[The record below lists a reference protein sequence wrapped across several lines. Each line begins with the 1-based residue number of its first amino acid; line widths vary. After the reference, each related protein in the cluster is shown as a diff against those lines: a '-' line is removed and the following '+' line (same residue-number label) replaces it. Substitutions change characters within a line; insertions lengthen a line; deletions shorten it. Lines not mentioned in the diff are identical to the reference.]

1 MTIEPPY
8 GEHNWPAN
16 IASVYAWREKQLA
29 KFEMDPKLAESAKAY
44 YAENIHEFIN
54 HWVDTYDP
62 RNLAQGRPARI
73 PLVMFLRQEEL
84 IEFIIAL
91 IQAEADGL
99 IEKARDMGATW
110 VCVGISA
117 AMWLLWDGAAI
128 GWGSRKQELVDR
140 LGDPS
145 SIFEKIRM
153 VINGL
158 PHWFLPEGFNRKE
171 DMHYMK
177 IVNPENGSSII
188 GEIGDEIGRGGRT
201 LIYFKD
207 ESAHYARPE
216 RIEAALGDNTRVQ
229 VDISSV
235 SGLGTVF
242 HRKRKAGT
250 EWAPGT
256 PAIPG
261 TTNVFVMDWSHHPAK
276 DEKWHKQR
284 EAGAKANGLLHVFK
298 REVERDYAASV
309 EGVIIPSAHAKA
321 AIDAHIKLGIE
332 PSGDKAGAL
341 DVADEG
347 IDKNAQII
355 RHGILCLLAEQW
367 AKGDTGET
375 TNKSIELIQPFLH
388 PSYVFENQYDAVGV
402 GAGVKSE
409 VNRKERLRKDPTA
422 REEDKLPKGL
432 RYYPWRAS
440 APLID
445 PMDFL
450 SPGDPDTPR
459 NKDFFHNFKA
469 QAWWLVARRFE
480 ITYRAI
486 TEPGFT
492 YDPDMIISIS
502 SAIPMLWTLI
512 EELSQPIMK
521 KAVAS
526 SKLLV
531 DKKPDGA
538 ASPNLADGFIMCYVP
553 ARKTER
559 ATLGDGGLIAVGGD

>member
-8 GEHNWPAN
+8 GAHNWPVD
-16 IASVYAWREKQLA
+16 IASVYAWRERQLA
-29 KFEMDPKLAESAKAY
+29 KFEMNPGLVESAKAY

-73 PLVMFLRQEEL
+73 PLVMFLRQADL
-84 IEFIIAL
+84 VEFIWAL
-91 IQAEADGL
+91 LRAEADGL
-99 IEKARDMGATW
+99 IEKTRDMGATW

-117 AMWLLWDGAAI
+117 AMWVLWDGTAI

-153 VINGL
+153 VIRGL
-158 PHWFLPEGFNRKE
+158 PRCFLPESLNTKE
-171 DMHYMK
+171 LHYMN

-216 RIEAALGDNTRVQ
+216 RIEAALGDNTRIQ

-250 EWAPGT
+250 EWSPGN
-256 PAIPG
+256 AAVPG
-261 TTNVFVMDWSHHPAK
+261 TTNVFIMDWSHHPAK

-284 EAGAKANGLLHVFK
+284 EANAKANGLLHVFK

-309 EGVIIPSAHAKA
+309 EGVIIPMAHAKA
-321 AIDAHIKLGIE
+321 AIDAHIKLGIQ
-332 PSGDKAGAL
+332 PSGNKAGAL

-367 AKGDTGET
+367 AKGTTGET
-375 TNKSIELIQPFLH
+375 TNKSIELIRPHLH

-409 VNRKERLRKDPTA
+409 ANRKEKLRKDPDA

-432 RYYPWRAS
+432 RYCPWRAS

-445 PMDFL
+445 AFDFV
-450 SPGDPDTPR
+450 SPGDADTPR

-502 SAIPMLWTLI
+502 SDIPMLWSLI
-512 EELSQPIMK
+512 EELSQPVMK

-553 ARKTER
+553 APKRPKQ
-559 ATLGDGGLIAVGGD
+559 TLGDGGLVAIGI